1 MSITSAIKAL
11 EPKNDYIASLS
22 SYELALLGQ
31 DILVWKHTGLL
42 PKDSELA
49 KVEKEIIK
57 NLNLTDPSSSMR
69 ITETMVMDEIVR
81 RFCIEIAPYEPESE
95 IKTCSLQV
103 NQDIWYINNDDPVP
117 EHGIVEFINLCK
129 DGSLDSFSVA
139 FDNGDFDEFHGSVYL
154 KNFFDTKE
162 DAELRYRTWHTYTEC

>member
-22 SYELALLGQ
+22 SFDLALLGQ

-42 PKDSELA
+42 PKDSELT

-81 RFCIEIAPYEPESE
+81 RFCIEIAPYEPE
-95 IKTCSLQV
+95 CPLQV
-103 NQDIWYINNDDPVP
+103 NQDIWYINEDNPTP
-117 EHGIVEFINLCK
+117 EHGVIFSISYNK
-129 DGSLDSFSVA
+129 DGTLDSFSIN
-139 FDNGDFDEFHGSVYL
+139 FDNGDFDEFLGSAYL
-154 KNFFDTKE
+154 KYFFDTKE
-162 DAELRYRTWHTYTEC
+162 DAELRYRTLHTYNEY

>member
-11 EPKNDYIASLS
+11 EPKNDYIASLN

-69 ITETMVMDEIVR
+69 ITETIVMDEIVR
-81 RFCIEIAPYEPESE
+81 RFCIEIAPYEPET
-95 IKTCSLQV
+95 KTCPLQV
-103 NQDIWYINNDDPVP
+103 NQDIWYISEDNPTP
-117 EHGIVEFINLCK
+117 EHGVIFSINYNK
-129 DGSLDSFSVA
+129 DGTLDSFSIN
-139 FDNGDFDEFHGSVYL
+139 FDNGDFDEFCGSAYL

-162 DAELRYRTWHTYTEC
+162 DAELRYRTLHTYNEY